1 MLIPP
6 KNRKF
11 KFENNLEYF
20 KKQVTGNN
28 QIMRIINGQHSKQER
43 LQYCSGANI
52 IGNVNTAEE
61 FSKFIW
67 IKNQVT
73 KEYSRK
79 IKTPRKRSI

>member
-1 MLIPP
+1 MLIPQ

-43 LQYCSGANI
+43 LQYCSGASI
-52 IGNVNTAEE
+52 IGNVNIAEE
-61 FSKFIW
+61 CSKFIW